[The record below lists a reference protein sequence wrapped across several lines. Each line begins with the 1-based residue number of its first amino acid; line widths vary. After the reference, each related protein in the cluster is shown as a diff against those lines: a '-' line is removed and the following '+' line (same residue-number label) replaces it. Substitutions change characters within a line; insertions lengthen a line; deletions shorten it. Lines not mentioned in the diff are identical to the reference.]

1 MADTTSPAPGP
12 LGTQPIGRLMLRLA
26 VPTIAAQFIDVLYN
40 VVDRIYIGNIPGIGA
55 AALTGVGVTAPI
67 LSVIAAFAALAGL
80 GGSPLAA
87 IALGRG
93 DHEGAQ
99 RILNNSFSLL
109 LGLSAVLTVVF
120 QLFKAPLLY
129 WFGASDALIG
139 YSLDYITIYLYGT
152 VFVQLALGLTP
163 FITAQGDTLVSL
175 GGVLLGAGLNLVLDP
190 LFIFVFGLGVRGA
203 AIATVLS
210 QGCSAA
216 WVLLYLG
223 RSRRSRLRLDA
234 RAMRP
239 SWRVLGPVLALG
251 VSPFA
256 MSATESAVTVVLTS
270 GMQRYGNDLYVGTIT
285 ILQSCML
292 LIGMPVRGLVAGT
305 EPIISFNYGAG
316 QYGRCREALRKLMLY
331 SGMISVCMAAV
342 FTFWAR
348 PIARA
353 FTADEA
359 LVELTARA
367 MPIFVG
373 GVWVFWLQI
382 VCQHVFMALG
392 QAKISLF
399 LALLRKV
406 ILLVPLALL
415 LPWLTRSVVS
425 IYWAEPI
432 ADIAAS
438 LTTTAFFFSRYNAL
452 LPPQKGDA
460 PCQP

>member
-1 MADTTSPAPGP
+1 M
-12 LGTQPIGRLMLRLA
+12 
-26 VPTIAAQFIDVLYN
+26 
-40 VVDRIYIGNIPGIGA
+40 
-55 AALTGVGVTAPI
+55 
-67 LSVIAAFAALAGL
+67 
-80 GGSPLAA
+80 
-87 IALGRG
+87 
-93 DHEGAQ
+93 
-99 RILNNSFSLL
+99 
-109 LGLSAVLTVVF
+109 
-120 QLFKAPLLY
+120 
-129 WFGASDALIG
+129 
-139 YSLDYITIYLYGT
+139 
-152 VFVQLALGLTP
+152 
-163 FITAQGDTLVSL
+163 SL

-353 FTADEA
+353 FTAGEA